1 MSMILN
7 HNVASLMA
15 QRIMH
20 ENDLQMRRS
29 VQKLAS
35 GLKTKI
41 ADLDNTSGLAIS
53 EVMRSRIDG
62 MYKALNNS
70 QDGISMVQTAAGAL
84 EQTQSILQ
92 RMRELSVQSANDTLT
107 QQDRSYIQTEIDE
120 LRNEI
125 DRIGNTTQFNK
136 KKLLNGDNAVIWSS
150 SNENVKAIVKGGLL
164 KTDQFGQK
172 QVSEGNYKIQITSTP
187 GKAEIQK
194 SDVFT
199 IKHTNVLA
207 NKNLNSTAG
216 IEDLSAKNIPAGS
229 YNVSITGSVES
240 SSETSSVTGVYGIER
255 NLSQSS
261 LIGNNSRSTDNA
273 DIMDLAISQDEIDA
287 AGLDNN
293 VIRIS
298 DGSNILAE
306 HTIQA
311 GDTTRSI
318 QEDLMAQLNS
328 EKAQAI
334 AGQNGY
340 KLDAYW
346 NTDENLDDAGDS
358 TGIFRAV
365 AYRTDN
371 QTVKTLSIHGGDFA
385 QEKADLATGS
395 FDSEIQNF
403 TSVIG
408 EDGSMNLEIVSSEN
422 LRGNASILFEVTD
435 VNTKAGTVTLK
446 ATANILTTEGVNRL
460 ASDENIVVSASDT
473 PITTSILGWQDP
485 DDPSTGGAISLSL
498 NGSDMA
504 KLYSKGDKFVYNVV
518 AGDDT
523 TPASGDE
530 NSSVDQTIVIDGVLN
545 SDWDNSWGGS
555 STDNSIK
562 YAVEAGKL
570 NNKDIHFKNFYLNSE
585 TGEAVEGD
593 VTISFDNNKWGATD
607 DKEILQNPINIASF
621 DTSYVGQVANGNV
634 QLRDIDKM
642 WDAQGNFLLEDPKTI
657 TFVQGDGKKAS
668 VTIFANDTLD
678 EVADKF
684 NNAIANGLG
693 QAAYVDDGTHFVDF
707 IGASATQHIG
717 DATTESV
724 AGTFVFHSA
733 VPGAAGKISIS
744 SASEELL
751 NAFSLNTIQDATETK
766 YNVNIYDAHTDN
778 LIAKDLKIT
787 GNRINGVIDDNVDIY
802 FDAMSGVSSTWDDTR
817 KTYIYNN
824 SAVTESVLHLADNTT
839 VLQVGADQGED
850 MAIHIGDMR
859 SMALGLDAVNVMS
872 RKTAATSISVIDRA
886 IDQVSHQMAKLGS
899 AQSRLEHHVLNLT
912 NEAESLTE
920 ANSRI
925 RDTDMAKEIM
935 EYTKMQILSQTNAS
949 MIAQAN
955 QVQQQILYLFR

>member
-70 QDGISMVQTAAGAL
+70 QDGISMVQTATGAL

-136 KKLLNGDNAVIWSS
+136 KKLLNGENSVIWSS
-150 SNENVKAIVKGGLL
+150 TNENVKAIVKGGLL
-164 KTDQFGQK
+164 KKDQFGQK
-172 QVSEGNYKIQITSTP
+172 QTAEGNYKIQITAEP

-194 SDVFT
+194 SDVLT
-199 IKHTNVLA
+199 VKH
-207 NKNLNSTAG
+207 KN
-216 IEDLSAKNIPAGS
+216 IAKNKTIDFEAGVNDVQVNNVPAGS
-229 YNVSITGSVES
+229 YNVSVTGSVPEDS
-240 SSETSSVTGVYGIER
+240 PTLNVTGTYGI
-255 NLSQSS
+255 
-261 LIGNNSRSTDNA
+261 DK
-273 DIMDLAISQDEIDA
+273 AISFSELNGEARGEDLNTVITSDEIEE
-287 AGLDNN
+287 LENKF
-293 VIRIS
+293 VRIT
-298 DGSNILAE
+298 DGSNVLAE
-306 HTIQA
+306 YEVKA
-311 GDTTRSI
+311 GDTAQKI
-318 QEDLMAQLNS
+318 QENLMAQLNS
-328 EKAQAI
+328 EKAQSI
-334 AGQNGY
+334 AGEAGY
-340 KLDAYW
+340 KLEAFWD
-346 NTDENLDDAGDS
+346 TSEESAGQFS
-358 TGIFRAV
+358 AI
-365 AYRTDN
+365 AYRTDSKN
-371 QTVKTLSIHGGDFA
+371 VKSLVIEGGA
-385 QEKADLATGS
+385 ADLVGLTPEEAT
-395 FDSEIQNF
+395 D
-403 TSVIG
+403 
-408 EDGSMNLEIVSSEN
+408 SSEN
-422 LRGNASILFEVTD
+422 TFTSLIGDEGLISIEANEEFLSGNASILFEVTD
-435 VNTKAGTVTLK
+435 INNSEGTVIFK
-446 ATANILTTEGVNRL
+446 ATADILTVDGANKKTSV
-460 ASDENIVVSASDT
+460 DKIVVSASDT
-473 PITTSILGWQDP
+473 PTQITDLLGRDP
-485 DDPSTGGAISLSL
+485 NSSEGALNISFNDLDFGASRL
-498 NGSDMA
+498 FN
-504 KLYSKGDKFVYNVV
+504 KGDKFVLNV
-518 AGDDT
+518 ASATSSSDD
-523 TPASGDE
+523 SE
-530 NSSVDQTIVIDGVLN
+530 VDNTIVIDATIDPNLNNNLSTSILDSPVQFGVEM
-545 SDWDNSWGGS
+545 DN
-555 STDNSIK
+555 
-562 YAVEAGKL
+562 VAGK
-570 NNKDIHFKNFYLNSE
+570 DVHFKNFYLNSE
-585 TGEAVEGD
+585 TGEATEGD
-593 VTISFDNNKWGATD
+593 IIISFDKDKFGSNN
-607 DKEILQNPINIASF
+607 ENLSSSRNIASF
-621 DTSYVGQVANGNV
+621 DASYTGQIATGDV
-634 QLRDIDKM
+634 QLRDLDKF
-642 WDAQGNFLLEDPKTI
+642 WDSQGNFLLEEPKTI
-657 TFVQGDGKKAS
+657 TFVQGDGKKAN

-693 QAAYVDDGTHFVDF
+693 QAAYVDDASHFVDF
-707 IGASATQHIG
+707 VGAYATQNI
-717 DATTESV
+717 ANASPESV
-724 AGTFVFHSA
+724 AGTFVFQSA

-766 YNVNIYDAHTDN
+766 YNVNIYDAHSDN

-787 GNRINGVIDDNVDIY
+787 GNRINGVIDDNVDVY
-802 FDAMSGVSSTWDDTR
+802 FDSMSGISSTWDDKR
-817 KTYIYNN
+817 KSYVYNN
-824 SAVTESVLHLADNTT
+824 SAVTETVLHLADNTT

-859 SMALGLDAVNVMS
+859 SMALGLDSVNVMN
-872 RKTAATSISVIDRA
+872 RNTAATSISVIDRA

-899 AQSRLEHHVLNLT
+899 AQSRLEHHILNLT